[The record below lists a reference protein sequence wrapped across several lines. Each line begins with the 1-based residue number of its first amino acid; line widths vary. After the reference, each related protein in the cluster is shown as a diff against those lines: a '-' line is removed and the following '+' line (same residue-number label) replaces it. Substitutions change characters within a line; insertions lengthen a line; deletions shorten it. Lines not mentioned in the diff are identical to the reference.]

1 MIANNIALKDGD
13 YPGIKNV
20 SRMRNAI
27 IAQRDFLQKGG
38 QPQPS
43 RNSPLRHQPPTRYNP
58 PPQYEQFKLPSYHE
72 DSQKI
77 SQHFESTHEHIQ
89 LDQYEAVEA
98 EKNILADEDSL
109 I

>member
-43 RNSPLRHQPPTRYNP
+43 RNSPVYHQPLSHYNP
-58 PPQYEQFKLPSYHE
+58 PPQYEQVKLHSYHE
-72 DSQKI
+72 ESQKT

-89 LDQYEAVEA
+89 LDQYEVVEA
-98 EKNILADEDSL
+98 EQKILDDEDSL